1 MPLGLGGAPAAP
13 AVLLLL
19 RLCASAAPPSPTSA
33 GHHRLLFHDDA
44 QVAAQHGLTRR
55 VHAASLEDATIV
67 LQPDAPWEA
76 GVVALS
82 WSSVL
87 RDPVDGKFK
96 LWYAMNTVGCIDSK
110 CEEQRSVGYAES
122 ADGVNFVKPV
132 LGLMP
137 SPFAA
142 NRTTRTNLIGLDL
155 GLDSVWIDESAPATK
170 RFRAQGKVHAGGIKG
185 APAGSIAHQTSADGL
200 HWRLAGG
207 WEISPCDTQ
216 STAAYDAVRGKYVLC
231 ECGQPPCRCHPQHCD
246 AFSDTRDGV
255 DRRKQTRASEAE
267 TTARCV
273 VLRPAPSTALATPG
287 RTRP

>member
-1 MPLGLGGAPAAP
+1 MPLGGSGGAS
-13 AVLLLL
+13 VLLLL
-19 RLCASAAPPSPTSA
+19 QLCVSAVPPTSA

-55 VHAASLEDATIV
+55 VHEASLDDATIV

-96 LWYAMNTVGCIDSK
+96 LWYAMNTVGCIDTK

-122 ADGVNFVKPV
+122 VDGVIFVKPV

-142 NRTTRTNLIGLDL
+142 NKTTRTNLIGLDL
-155 GLDSVWIDESAPATK
+155 GLDSVWIDA
-170 RFRAQGKVHAGGIKG
+170 
-185 APAGSIAHQTSADGL
+185 
-200 HWRLAGG
+200 
-207 WEISPCDTQ
+207 
-216 STAAYDAVRGKYVLC
+216 
-231 ECGQPPCRCHPQHCD
+231 
-246 AFSDTRDGV
+246 
-255 DRRKQTRASEAE
+255 
-267 TTARCV
+267 
-273 VLRPAPSTALATPG
+273 
-287 RTRP
+287 